1 MPLFYDTW
9 PLPQGHQR
17 LSPVPKIIET
27 GEFVA
32 LGLLSVAGWRPHRNR
47 ENSDTDIVDLDT

>member
-17 LSPVPKIIET
+17 LSTVPKIIET

-32 LGLLSVAGWRPHRNR
+32 LGTSISCRLETTQKPGK
-47 ENSDTDIVDLDT
+47 

>member
-17 LSPVPKIIET
+17 LSTVPKIIET

-32 LGLLSVAGWRPHRNR
+32 LGTYFYQLQVGDHT
-47 ENSDTDIVDLDT
+47 ETGKIVILK